1 MRPLNRLFLTSLFAL
16 LLVSCSGQ
24 QNLRNLPPKP
34 TLAEQNEKKNQ
45 RGLSNQDQNPTA
57 NEKQGFQVGYFD
69 WPIDRARITRGYIPR
84 QKRPHQGIDL
94 AAEKGTPVL
103 ASHDGIVTYTGRHFK
118 GYGKLVIIEGDSTWA
133 TFYAHLS
140 KIEVQEGQHVSQGDL
155 IGKMGNTGR
164 STGTHLHFEIR
175 KDRKA
180 VDPLLYLPEGQ
191 EVAKRLE
198 QKLR

>member
-1 MRPLNRLFLTSLFAL
+1 MRFLNKFIVLVSASSLFI
-16 LLVSCSGQ
+16 SCGGQ

-34 TLAEQNEKKNQ
+34 TLTEQKAQKTQ
-45 RGLSNQDQNPTA
+45 RDVSSQNKISTD
-57 NEKQGFQVGYFD
+57 NTQQGFQVGYFD
-69 WPIDRARITRGYIPR
+69 WPIDKARITRGFIPR

-118 GYGKLVIIEGDSTWA
+118 GYGKLVIIEGNSTWA

-191 EVAKRLE
+191 EVARRLE